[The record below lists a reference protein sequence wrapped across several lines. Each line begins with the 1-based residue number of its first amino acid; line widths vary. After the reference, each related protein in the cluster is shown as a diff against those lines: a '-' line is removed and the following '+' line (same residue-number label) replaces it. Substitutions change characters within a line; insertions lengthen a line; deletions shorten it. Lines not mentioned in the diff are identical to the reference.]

1 VPTKQAPDPAKQI
14 RQEPKPMPE
23 LALLP
28 QTTAAVSPS
37 GVDRVLTG
45 D

>member
-1 VPTKQAPDPAKQI
+1 MSA
-14 RQEPKPMPE
+14 E

-37 GVDRVLTG
+37 GVDRAFPDG
-45 D
+45 HQH